1 MVGRITLIERDPA
14 LRDALSFSL
23 GLEGFEVRSA
33 GALDKDDLADGAR
46 SADCLIFAHD
56 PGNADGLEACTASAN
71 LKGRLLTIVL
81 ATNPTR
87 SLRER
92 VESIGAHLVE
102 KPLVGSTL
110 TDLLHSMFPLRRAS

>member
-14 LRDALSFSL
+14 LRDALAFSL

-33 GALDKDDLADGAR
+33 GTLDKDDLADGAH

-56 PGNADGLEACTASAN
+56 LGGAGALEACATIAH
-71 LKGRLLTIVL
+71 LKGGLLTIVL

-92 VESIGAHLVE
+92 LESIGAHLVE
-102 KPLVGSTL
+102 KPLLGSAL